1 MDIWRVIERNVEKTN
16 PYGRFLTL
24 TYTIN
29 QQTVKVRTLCSF
41 LLLDNLDDSEK
52 KYVDQMLEQ
61 AAEDDEERNSDWTKV
76 ISALV
81 RRWRDKDDT
90 IEIPRVEEL
99 IKSIGH
105 TEGSFALSTLN
116 PEQRSEH
123 CLFLDREPKENH
135 AELPFEVDQT
145 FVKKVEEKRAKIRA
159 RKPKSSIVQEFKNR
173 NMDGKSRSQV
183 ITTSGKSTVV
193 PSKKTEKRAKK
204 SRSHV
209 LKSAKRPRSKALPFM
224 SQKVKSVKIFEEMSV
239 DKEDG
244 ETKKKKKK
252 RRGAGI
258 ATVGAMLKQKKK
270 EKELEK
276 KKERKMKE
284 KKRKRDERQRKKE
297 EAKRRKLEKKQSKG
311 KRHVEKNETV
321 ETKPAPPTK
330 KPAPPT
336 KKPAP
341 PTKKPAPPTKKPKT
355 KPTSSDLKMTNFSG
369 QGDNVLT
376 EVDRKEILSF
386 FRSKDSKNPYPN
398 LGPMRK
404 ILLHKGYEFNEQGQ
418 KVKRIKIW
426 MKLNYATRE
435 WFLAKTSK
443 KSSSSSSSKS

>member
-1 MDIWRVIERNVEKTN
+1 M
-16 PYGRFLTL
+16 
-24 TYTIN
+24 
-29 QQTVKVRTLCSF
+29 
-41 LLLDNLDDSEK
+41 
-52 KYVDQMLEQ
+52 DQMLEQ

-123 CLFLDREPKENH
+123 CLFLDQEREENH
-135 AELPFEVDQT
+135 AELPFDVDRT
-145 FVKKVEEKRAKIRA
+145 FVKKVDEKRAKIRA
-159 RKPKSSIVQEFKNR
+159 RKPKSSVVQEFKNR
-173 NMDGKSRSQV
+173 NTEERSRSQV
-183 ITTSGKSTVV
+183 STAAKSTVR
-193 PSKKTEKRAKK
+193 SKKTEKRAKK

-244 ETKKKKKK
+244 ETKKKKK

-270 EKELEK
+270 QKELEK

-284 KKRKRDERQRKKE
+284 KKRKRDERQRKTPIAPTHPE
-297 EAKRRKLEKKQSKG
+297 PVLELNHRHRDQLEIGAQKLPQ
-311 KRHVEKNETV
+311 
-321 ETKPAPPTK
+321 A
-330 KPAPPT
+330 
-336 KKPAP
+336 
-341 PTKKPAPPTKKPKT
+341 
-355 KPTSSDLKMTNFSG
+355 TS
-369 QGDNVLT
+369 
-376 EVDRKEILSF
+376 
-386 FRSKDSKNPYPN
+386 P
-398 LGPMRK
+398 
-404 ILLHKGYEFNEQGQ
+404 
-418 KVKRIKIW
+418 
-426 MKLNYATRE
+426 
-435 WFLAKTSK
+435 
-443 KSSSSSSSKS
+443 

>member
-1 MDIWRVIERNVEKTN
+1 M
-16 PYGRFLTL
+16 
-24 TYTIN
+24 
-29 QQTVKVRTLCSF
+29 
-41 LLLDNLDDSEK
+41 
-52 KYVDQMLEQ
+52 DQMLEQ

-105 TEGSFALSTLN
+105 TEGSFALSTFN

-183 ITTSGKSTVV
+183 ISSTVV
-193 PSKKTEKRAKK
+193 PSKKTEKREKK

-244 ETKKKKKK
+244 ETKKKKK

-270 EKELEK
+270 QKELEK

-321 ETKPAPPTK
+321 ET
-330 KPAPPT
+330 
-336 KKPAP
+336 KPAP

-443 KSSSSSSSKS
+443 KSSSGSSSSSKS